1 MRLPALGL
9 IALLLSGCVTQPP
22 QDVTPPSPCADI
34 TTAAFMVCQFY
45 GRYIPMKP
53 FGLPGSTSQSLL
65 SPFFSPT
72 LNELLQ
78 ETLQQQE
85 DFIADYP
92 EALPPLAD
100 GPLFSSNARFP
111 DHFEIANERHFTGER
126 GSTWALVTVRL
137 RHEDSGQQW
146 QDELVLRH
154 TPQGYLIEDFL
165 FPRRGGNGPQR
176 LTDTLRDAFSIDQ

>member
-1 MRLPALGL
+1 MRRPALGL
-9 IALLLSGCVTQPP
+9 IALLLTGCVTQPP
-22 QDVTPPSPCADI
+22 QDVAPPSPCADI
-34 TTAAFMVCQFY
+34 TAAAFMVCQFY

-65 SPFFSPT
+65 SPFFSPA
-72 LNELLQ
+72 LKSLLQ
-78 ETLQQQE
+78 DALLQQD

-111 DHFEIANERHFTGER
+111 DHFEIVNERRFSGQG

-137 RHEDSGQQW
+137 HHEGSGQSW

-154 TPQGYLIEDFL
+154 TPQGYLIEDIL
-165 FPRRGGNGPQR
+165 FPRRGGGAPQR
-176 LTDTLRDAFSIDQ
+176 LTNTLREAFEEQ

>member
-9 IALLLSGCVTQPP
+9 IGLLLGGCVTQPP
-22 QDVTPPSPCADI
+22 QDVEPPSPCADI
-34 TTAAFMVCQFY
+34 TAAAFMVCQFY

-53 FGLPGSTSQSLL
+53 FGLPGKTSQSLL

-78 ETLQQQE
+78 DTLYLQD
-85 DFIADYP
+85 DFINDYP

-100 GPLFSSNARFP
+100 GPLFSSNTRFP
-111 DHFEIANERHFTGER
+111 DHFEIISERRFSGDG
-126 GSTWALVTVRL
+126 GSTWALVRVRL

-165 FPRRGGNGPQR
+165 FPRRDGGAPQR
-176 LTDTLRDAFSIDQ
+176 LTETLRDAFADQ